1 MSSLSST
8 RKRALITGATSG
20 IGRATALAFAQQ
32 ASTPEAAFDL
42 ILLGRSPVKI
52 DQVLTEVSASGSNV
66 TGYPLDFSE
75 VDQILPRLQA
85 IQQEVGGIDILV
97 NCAGIGYTGSIASI
111 TLQDWQTLLTLNL
124 TSALQCVQA
133 VLPRMRQQQS
143 GHIIN
148 VASIAAQ
155 QVFPDWGAYCVS
167 KAALATL
174 SKAIAVEERGHGI
187 RVTTIYPGSVNTPL
201 WDTDTV
207 SSTFDR
213 SKMLTPEIVAQSIL
227 QVAMLPPGA
236 IVEELTLMPSAGAL

>member
-1 MSSLSST
+1 MSSLSSM
-8 RKRALITGATSG
+8 RKRALVTGATSG

-32 ASTPEAAFDL
+32 ASFDL
-42 ILLGRSPVKI
+42 VLLGRSPVKI
-52 DQVLTEVSASGSNV
+52 DRVVAEVSTYGCSASA
-66 TGYPLDFSE
+66 YALDFS
-75 VDQILPRLQA
+75 VLDQIVPRIQA
-85 IQQEVGGIDILV
+85 IQQEVGGIDVLV

-133 VLPRMRQQQS
+133 VLPSMRQQQS

-174 SKAIAVEERGHGI
+174 SKAIAVEERCHGI
-187 RVTTIYPGSVNTPL
+187 RVTTIYPGAVNTPL

-213 SKMLTPEIVAQSIL
+213 SKMLTPEMVAQSIL
-227 QVAMLPPGA
+227 QVAMVPPEA

>member
-1 MSSLSST
+1 MSNLSSA
-8 RKRALITGATSG
+8 RKRALVTGATSG
-20 IGRATALAFAQQ
+20 IGRAIALAFAQQ
-32 ASTPEAAFDL
+32 ASFDL
-42 ILLGRSPVKI
+42 ILLGRSPLKMEK
-52 DQVLTEVSASGSNV
+52 VLAEVSALGCGV
-66 TGYPLDFSE
+66 TAYSLDFLA
-75 VDQILPRLQA
+75 VDQILPKLQT
-85 IQQEVGGIDILV
+85 IEQEVGSIDILV
-97 NCAGIGYTGSIASI
+97 NCAGMGYTGSIASI

-133 VLPRMRQQQS
+133 VLPGMRQQKS

-174 SKAIAVEERGHGI
+174 SKAIAVEERAHGI
-187 RVTTIYPGSVNTPL
+187 RVTTIYPGAVNTPI

-213 SKMLTPEIVAQSIL
+213 SQMLTPEVVAQSIL
-227 QVAMLPPGA
+227 QVALLPPEA

>member
-1 MSSLSST
+1 
-8 RKRALITGATSG
+8 
-20 IGRATALAFAQQ
+20 
-32 ASTPEAAFDL
+32 
-42 ILLGRSPVKI
+42 
-52 DQVLTEVSASGSNV
+52 
-66 TGYPLDFSE
+66 
-75 VDQILPRLQA
+75 
-85 IQQEVGGIDILV
+85 
-97 NCAGIGYTGSIASI
+97 
-111 TLQDWQTLLTLNL
+111 
-124 TSALQCVQA
+124 
-133 VLPRMRQQQS
+133 MRQQQS

-174 SKAIAVEERGHGI
+174 SKAIAVEEQCHGI

-236 IVEELTLMPSAGAL
+236 IVEELTLMPSAGVL

>member
-8 RKRALITGATSG
+8 RKRALVTGATSG

-32 ASTPEAAFDL
+32 AFEQQTSFDL
-42 ILLGRSPVKI
+42 VLLGRSPAKM
-52 DQVLTEVSASGSNV
+52 DQVLAEVGTHGCGAAA
-66 TGYPLDFSE
+66 YFLDFSE
-75 VDQILPRLQA
+75 TDQILPRLQA
-85 IQQEVGGIDILV
+85 IQQEVGSIDVLV

-174 SKAIAVEERGHGI
+174 SKAIAVEERCHGI
-187 RVTTIYPGSVNTPL
+187 RVTTLYPGSVNTPL

-207 SSTFDR
+207 HADFDR
-213 SKMLTPEIVAQSIL
+213 SQMLTPEIVAQAIL
-227 QVAMLPPGA
+227 QVAMLPSEA
-236 IVEELTLMPSAGAL
+236 IVEELTLMPSGGVL

>member
-8 RKRALITGATSG
+8 RKRALVTGATSG

-32 ASTPEAAFDL
+32 ASFDL
-42 ILLGRSPVKI
+42 VLLGRSPVKI
-52 DQVLTEVSASGSNV
+52 DRVLAEVSASGCAATAYS
-66 TGYPLDFSE
+66 LDFSE
-75 VDQILPRLQA
+75 VDQILPKLQA
-85 IQQEVGGIDILV
+85 IQQKVGGIDILV
-97 NCAGIGYTGSIASI
+97 NCAGMGYTGSIASI

-124 TSALQCVQA
+124 TSVLQCVQA
-133 VLPRMRQQQS
+133 VLPSMRQQQS

-187 RVTTIYPGSVNTPL
+187 RVTTLYPGSVNTPL

-207 SSTFDR
+207 RSTFDR

-227 QVAMLPPGA
+227 QVAMLPPEA
-236 IVEELTLMPSAGAL
+236 IVEELTLMPGAGVL